1 VRPITAFVV
10 LAASLLT
17 ATSAGATATVTV
29 LHSFGG
35 ASVGNATGVR
45 DGFFAQRGLA
55 ATEVGPRETDGS
67 RSDKKRPLTQF
78 SLRE

>member
-1 VRPITAFVV
+1 MRPITAFVV

-35 ASVGNATGVR
+35 ASVGNATGVP
-45 DGFFAQRGLA
+45 DPAGGDSGTA
-55 ATEVGPRETDGS
+55 
-67 RSDKKRPLTQF
+67 F
-78 SLRE
+78 SLNAGLPRPR